1 MKTTHVGGLGGI
13 SMLQTW
19 QDFCLLFSLAIAKA
33 STAVLFLLSQVG
45 RLAVKDKDRF
55 FAELDVEPCASV
67 AASKAKVASVCGS
80 LGEDPLTF
88 RDAEDIFNQLIYMFL
103 EQGETLIDAFASFC
117 KHITELEN
125 STKLYRSKPS
135 DIKVF
140 IRAA

>member
-1 MKTTHVGGLGGI
+1 
-13 SMLQTW
+13 MLQTW

-33 STAVLFLLSQVG
+33 STAVLFLRSHVG

-55 FAELDVEPCASV
+55 FAAEWEIVEPC
-67 AASKAKVASVCGS
+67 AASKAKVASVCGN
-80 LGEDPLTF
+80 LGEDPLPF
-88 RDAEDIFNQLIYMFL
+88 RGTEDIFNQLIYMFL

-140 IRAA
+140 ISARPGVK